1 MTYADLGKSVPLTE
15 KIVAKY
21 LGDLST
27 PMAKRMVDGVRN
39 DSRKREGFL
48 IAVCAKYDG
57 DPVPIDLYVCPQCG
71 KMQQFASEKTRRRL
85 KRGTLRGP

>member
-1 MTYADLGKSVPLTE
+1 MFTVPEGESTKEAFMTYADLGKSVPLTE

-39 DSRKREGFL
+39 DSTVLVEISPSTSQPGTIPRR
-48 IAVCAKYDG
+48 
-57 DPVPIDLYVCPQCG
+57 
-71 KMQQFASEKTRRRL
+71 STR
-85 KRGTLRGP
+85 PCF